1 MMADGDDGRCPSS
14 LTNEKSELSN
24 GCASRVGLTPAP
36 TCLPGQGGSRK
47 GMRPFGNETG
57 RTIVSPPRSNR
68 WRFFFMS
75 DTTASLPN
83 ERETPFVDPWSKKPN
98 HQGVVPVD
106 ALFVGAWDNDLGIDN
121 INEALFLVRDD
132 RQDLLWSLT
141 TYSEKTTRE
150 NLDARESGDP
160 AWMKSE
166 ITCGC
171 VAGAPREGTQSKA
184 ATRLLDALVRARVHH
199 EFPRPPYLP
208 GLLTIAELADIV
220 RAVTE
225 ELERNAL
232 AAETAQR
239 GHEAPIIKLASELGL
254 DPRPAGHNDTAW
266 MADCPSRSHTI
277 MLSPSLNEFGCGYCR
292 RKGGPAEL
300 RAFADYVKS
309 LWASE

>member
-1 MMADGDDGRCPSS
+1 
-14 LTNEKSELSN
+14 
-24 GCASRVGLTPAP
+24 
-36 TCLPGQGGSRK
+36 
-47 GMRPFGNETG
+47 
-57 RTIVSPPRSNR
+57 
-68 WRFFFMS
+68 MS
-75 DTTASLPN
+75 DTTSGLTD
-83 ERETPFVDPWSKKPN
+83 ERATPFVDPWSKKPN

-132 RQDLLWSLT
+132 RRDLLWSLT
-141 TYSEKTTRE
+141 TYSEKTTRT
-150 NLDARESGDP
+150 NLAARESGDP
-160 AWMKSE
+160 AWIKSE

-239 GHEAPIIKLASELGL
+239 GHEVPIIKLASELGL
-254 DPRPAGHNDTAW
+254 NPRPAGHNDSAW
-266 MADCPSRSHTI
+266 MADCPRGSHTI

-292 RKGGPAEL
+292 RKGSPAEL

-309 LWASE
+309 LWPNE